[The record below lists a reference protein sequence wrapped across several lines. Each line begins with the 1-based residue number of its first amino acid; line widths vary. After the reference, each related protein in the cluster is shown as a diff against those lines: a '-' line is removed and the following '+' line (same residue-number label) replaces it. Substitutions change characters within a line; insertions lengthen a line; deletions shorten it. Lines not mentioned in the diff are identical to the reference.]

1 MRRRG
6 LQFNRW
12 HIKINMNTLL
22 EVISWI
28 FGLIVVIFVALVL
41 VFFFGIQTKVIGLS
55 MEPNLKN
62 GQTIFVNRF
71 IYMVTKPKKD
81 DVVVF
86 LPNGNR
92 NSHHYVKRVVGI
104 PGDTVQISSG
114 KLYVNGEIGEDEVD
128 KIAESGLAENEIKLG
143 ENEYFVLGDNRNNS
157 EDSRSAKIRNVKSNT
172 IIRKAWLHLGTEDD
186 GIGFVK

>member
-6 LQFNRW
+6 LQFNRR
-12 HIKINMNTLL
+12 HKKINMNTLL

-28 FGLIVVIFVALVL
+28 FGIIVVIFVAFVL

-114 KLYVNGEIGEDEVD
+114 KLYVNGEIVEDEFD

-157 EDSRSAKIRNVKSNT
+157 EDSRSANIGNVKSNT
-172 IIRKAWLHLGTEDD
+172 IIGKAWLHLGTEDD

>member
-6 LQFNRW
+6 LQFNRR
-12 HIKINMNTLL
+12 HKKINMNTLL

-28 FGLIVVIFVALVL
+28 FGIIVVIFVAFVL

-114 KLYVNGEIGEDEVD
+114 KL
-128 KIAESGLAENEIKLG
+128 
-143 ENEYFVLGDNRNNS
+143 
-157 EDSRSAKIRNVKSNT
+157 
-172 IIRKAWLHLGTEDD
+172 
-186 GIGFVK
+186 